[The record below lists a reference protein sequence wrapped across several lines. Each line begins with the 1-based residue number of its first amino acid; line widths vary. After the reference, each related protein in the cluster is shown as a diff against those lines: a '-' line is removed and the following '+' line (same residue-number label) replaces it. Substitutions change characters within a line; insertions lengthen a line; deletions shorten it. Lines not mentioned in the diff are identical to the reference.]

1 MAAHALTALRPVVQS
16 HPRRAAG
23 SLGLPGRGRGSHPTV
38 AFNENRRIS
47 GHGWQEGAA
56 GSPCCDGIL
65 DCTERGRSP
74 SQDAIVGSFGTRL
87 KPKTTLLIGALAH

>member
-16 HPRRAAG
+16 HPRRESRPAR
-23 SLGLPGRGRGSHPTV
+23 PGPGDPTV